1 MRRSKD
7 VVERVTSLY
16 LQGLSTRQ
24 IADAL
29 GISKSAVGGIVKVS
43 GISRDRSSSQ
53 IFGCKRTTRIPS
65 TWSFFSLTSEKA
77 WLLGL
82 IYGDGCLSN
91 DRYRITITSGDHDVI
106 DNINHLFGDN
116 LNISSPISTY
126 RIATVYSGRLWKEL
140 NGNFGLMPN
149 KSRQLCYPELPD
161 RMKPHFVRGLLDSDG
176 CWYLDTRN
184 PQKKLKFS
192 YVSLSLP
199 FITSLRLDLIG
210 HVGVSAQRNVR
221 QGSGYIIDYSNKD
234 AIAIGRWV
242 YADSTTETRCE
253 RKFAIWSQLAS

>member
-1 MRRSKD
+1 MHSKD
-7 VVERVTSLY
+7 MVARVTSLY

-29 GISKSAVGGIVKVS
+29 SISKSAVAAIVKKS
-43 GISRDRSSSQ
+43 GIGRDRSTSQ

-65 TWSFFSLTSEKA
+65 TWSFFPLTPEKA

-91 DRYRITITSGDHDVI
+91 DGYRITITSGDEDVI
-106 DNINHLFGDN
+106 DNINHLFGDD
-116 LNISSPISTY
+116 LHISSPTSTY
-126 RIATVYSGRLWKEL
+126 QIATLYSGRLWKEL
-140 NGNFGLMPN
+140 NLNFGLMPN
-149 KSRQLCYPELPD
+149 KSRRLCYPDLPD
-161 RMKPHFVRGLLDSDG
+161 KMNPHFVRGLLDSDG
-176 CWYLDTRN
+176 CWFLDTRN

-199 FITSLRLDLIG
+199 FITSLRLDLVD

-221 QGSGYIIDYSNKD
+221 KGSGYIIDYSNKD

-242 YADSTTETRCE
+242 YAASTSESRCE
-253 RKFAIWSQLAS
+253 RKFAIWSQFAR